1 MDLNDKL
8 FDILRIYKH
17 IPQIHNKRS
26 ETDKIIFKYNDKV
39 IHLLTDPNDLEI
51 CNYKRIQALCI
62 KHKIGFTNQSFAQTN
77 LNDLGFCVVD
87 NIWST
92 YSLLIQ
98 KLI

>member
-51 CNYKRIQALCI
+51 CN
-62 KHKIGFTNQSFAQTN
+62 
-77 LNDLGFCVVD
+77 
-87 NIWST
+87 
-92 YSLLIQ
+92 
-98 KLI
+98 